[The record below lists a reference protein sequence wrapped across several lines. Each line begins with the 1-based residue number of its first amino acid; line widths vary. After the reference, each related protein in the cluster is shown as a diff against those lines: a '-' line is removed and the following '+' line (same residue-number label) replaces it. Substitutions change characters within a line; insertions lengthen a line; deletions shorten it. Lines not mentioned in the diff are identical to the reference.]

1 MLIRTLKAP
10 LSDVGQIIFLV
21 RQDIG
26 VISPTI
32 AELLDSRTS
41 ANMTSVI
48 KIPCSSANI
57 GPGFDVIGLALSLH
71 LEVHVTVENKP
82 SSQLPLNCAIT
93 YEDQSKSVE
102 KISLDPEVNLITRV
116 ALYLLRCHNQRAF
129 PVETNVHIIN
139 PIPLGRGLGSSGT
152 AVVAGVMLGN
162 EVGKL
167 GLSKERL
174 LDYCLMIERHP
185 DNVAASLFGGF
196 VGTYLNELK
205 PEDVARKEIPLSE
218 VLPAPAGGVD
228 TGIRPPEPPMAIGH
242 YRKFNW
248 APEIKAIAII
258 PDFVVPTANARNVLP
273 ESYSR
278 ADVVFNLQRA
288 ALLPAALGSS
298 PPDPEMIFLAMQDKV
313 HQPYRKTLIPGLT
326 EILQFMTPATQ
337 PGLLGICLSGAGPT
351 ILALATERFDEIADR
366 IISQFASNNISCQ
379 WKLLEPA
386 QDGATVTYN

>member
-1 MLIRTLKAP
+1 MRSFLIQT
-10 LSDVGQIIFLV
+10 
-21 RQDIG
+21 
-26 VISPTI
+26 
-32 AELLDSRTS
+32 
-41 ANMTSVI
+41 
-48 KIPCSSANI
+48 PCSSANI

-71 LEVHVTVENKP
+71 LELKVTVDDSKT
-82 SSQLPLNCAIT
+82 SSELPLNCQIT
-93 YEDQSKSVE
+93 YEDLSKSTE
-102 KISLDPEVNLITRV
+102 QISLDPEVNLITRV
-116 ALYLLRCHNQRAF
+116 ALYVLRCHNQRAF
-129 PVETNVHIIN
+129 PVETKVHISN

-162 EVGKL
+162 AVGNL

-218 VLPAPAGGVD
+218 VLPAPAGGID
-228 TGIRPPEPPMAIGH
+228 TGNKPPEPPLGIGH
-242 YRKFNW
+242 YRKFDW

-273 ESYSR
+273 QSYSR

-288 ALLPAALGSS
+288 ALLPAALGTS
-298 PPDPEMIFLAMQDKV
+298 PPDPDMIFLAMQDRV

-351 ILALATERFDEIADR
+351 ILALATENFDQIADR
-366 IISQFASNNISCQ
+366 IIAQFASNNITCQ

-386 QDGATVTYN
+386 QAGTTVTEI

>member
-1 MLIRTLKAP
+1 
-10 LSDVGQIIFLV
+10 
-21 RQDIG
+21 
-26 VISPTI
+26 
-32 AELLDSRTS
+32 
-41 ANMTSVI
+41 MTSFVL

-71 LEVHVTVENKP
+71 LDLHVTIEAKP
-82 SSQLPLNCAIT
+82 SSQLPFNCAIT

-116 ALYLLRCHNQRAF
+116 ALYVLRCHNQRAF
-129 PVETNVHIIN
+129 PVETKVHIVN

-162 EVGKL
+162 EV
-167 GLSKERL
+167 
-174 LDYCLMIERHP
+174 ERHP

-273 ESYSR
+273 ETYSR

-298 PPDPEMIFLAMQDKV
+298 PPDPDMIFLAMQDKV

-351 ILALATERFDEIADR
+351 ILALATDRFTEIADR
-366 IISQFASNNISCQ
+366 IIAQFASNDISCQ

>member
-1 MLIRTLKAP
+1 MSSFVIRT
-10 LSDVGQIIFLV
+10 
-21 RQDIG
+21 
-26 VISPTI
+26 
-32 AELLDSRTS
+32 
-41 ANMTSVI
+41 
-48 KIPCSSANI
+48 PCSSANI

-71 LEVHVTVENKP
+71 LEIHVTVD
-82 SSQLPLNCAIT
+82 SSKSSSDLPLNCAIT
-93 YEDQSKSVE
+93 YEDRSKSTE
-102 KISLDPEVNLITRV
+102 QISLDPEVNLITRV
-116 ALYLLRCHNQRAF
+116 ALYVLRCHNQRAF
-129 PVETNVHIIN
+129 PVETKVHIIN

-162 EVGKL
+162 AVGNL
-167 GLSKERL
+167 GLSKDRL

-218 VLPAPAGGVD
+218 VALTLD
-228 TGIRPPEPPMAIGH
+228 SNPPEPPLGIGH
-242 YRKFNW
+242 YRKFDW

-273 ESYSR
+273 QTYTR

-288 ALLPAALGSS
+288 ALLPAALGTS
-298 PPDPEMIFLAMQDKV
+298 PPDPDMIFLAMQDRV

-351 ILALATERFDEIADR
+351 ILALATDHFDEIADR
-366 IISQFASNNISCQ
+366 IIARFAENKITCQ

-386 QDGATVTYN
+386 QEGTTVSPN

>member
-1 MLIRTLKAP
+1 MNSFVIRT
-10 LSDVGQIIFLV
+10 
-21 RQDIG
+21 
-26 VISPTI
+26 
-32 AELLDSRTS
+32 
-41 ANMTSVI
+41 
-48 KIPCSSANI
+48 PCSSANI

-71 LEVHVTVENKP
+71 LELHVTID
-82 SSQLPLNCAIT
+82 SSKSSSKLPLNCAIT
-93 YEDQSKSVE
+93 YEDQSKSAE
-102 KISLDPEVNLITRV
+102 QISLDPEVNLITRV
-116 ALYLLRCHNQRAF
+116 ALYVLRCHNQRAF
-129 PVETNVHIIN
+129 PVETKVHIIN

-152 AVVAGVMLGN
+152 AVVSGVMLGN
-162 EVGKL
+162 AVGNL

-174 LDYCLMIERHP
+174 LDFCLMIERHP

-218 VLPAPAGGVD
+218 VLPSPAGGID
-228 TGIRPPEPPMAIGH
+228 TGLEPPKPPMGIGH
-242 YRKFNW
+242 YRKFDW

-288 ALLPAALGSS
+288 ALLPAALGTS
-298 PPDPEMIFLAMQDKV
+298 PPDPDMIFLAMQDRV

-326 EILQFMTPATQ
+326 EVLQLMTPATQ

-351 ILALATERFDEIADR
+351 ILALATERFEEIADR
-366 IISQFASNNISCQ
+366 IIARFASNNITCQ

-386 QDGATVTYN
+386 NAGTTVSPN